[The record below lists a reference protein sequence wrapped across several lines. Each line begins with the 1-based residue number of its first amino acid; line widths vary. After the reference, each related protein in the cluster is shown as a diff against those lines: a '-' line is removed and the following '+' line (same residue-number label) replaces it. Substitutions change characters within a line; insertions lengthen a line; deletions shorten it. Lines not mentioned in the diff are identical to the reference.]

1 MAMLGVF
8 GVCGIVIAAF
18 IAIGVLVLTW
28 VLSTLLPL
36 FGITVTVTWLHGL
49 ALFLLIG
56 FFGSRVRTVSK

>member
-1 MAMLGVF
+1 MNESVLIAMFVGVILF
-8 GVCGIVIAAF
+8 AF

-36 FGITVTVTWLHGL
+36 FGVTATVTWLHGL

-56 FFGSRVRTVSK
+56 FFGSRVRSTK